1 MAAAGAAEEMALRAQ
16 RVAEDAAECA
26 RAARAAAAGARE
38 RLAALA
44 GALDDALACSE
55 RAEEAAR
62 LATQAAAQAQAVA
75 GGEGANG
82 SSVVSLATA
91 AGGMVSPPP
100 GDARLPQQQQQHH
113 REPQREARVQS
124 RALAGARVEGAAEG
138 APADGGGGGGDGH
151 QGTARSP
158 RGQSRRALSFQPR
171 SSVEVLSG
179 DEGGLRG
186 LRDVHMGLSV
196 IAGAAGT
203 DEDDDEGAGPP
214 VTRPRLNTMHSHRFD
229 LHRRSVSN
237 IAQLIRTSSARG
249 RVESGLGADAG
260 EGASGEGEDM
270 GEETGVGGRGGSGVP
285 ADADQRPES
294 PGKSGA
300 FLLSHAARPV
310 GCGGLSTAQDGMH
323 GVHVGQ
329 MGAISSFQESRG
341 TYWLEWTVPPSAC
354 LVVAKLGSAAAESAA
369 LTMIR
374 YLARDMG
381 LSVYIE
387 PSFEKQ
393 VRSRAISLRDSIES
407 LSGTGSGS
415 GSGNEADGATV
426 GDQGRASDDDDD
438 VDLPATA
445 WKGAWTSEDGSDTNN
460 LASIVDFAIPIGG
473 DGTVLWTSS
482 LFNGP
487 CPPML
492 CFNMGTLGFMTP
504 NAPPEHAEVRAL
516 GCARPCARRFV
527 RRMHLTLPFRR
538 AHSPTQLLHTLTSRA
553 VQLNLRRRLACR
565 VLRRVTDSRGH
576 VTENVEAETAT
587 VLNEIVV
594 DRGPSPYLTNVE
606 VLCDGVFITHV
617 QGDGLIIA
625 TPTGSTAYS
634 LAAGGSMV
642 HPQVPGVLLTPIC
655 PHSLSFRPLVF
666 PDSVM
671 LRVQVPA
678 KAQNSAFVAFDGKGR
693 QELHP
698 GEAIEVCISRWALPE
713 VCLDSPTNEWFNA
726 ITNGLHWNRAATRIS
741 TKRRYGGKGNGRPY
755 AREKRPCDR

>member
-1 MAAAGAAEEMALRAQ
+1 M
-16 RVAEDAAECA
+16 
-26 RAARAAAAGARE
+26 
-38 RLAALA
+38 
-44 GALDDALACSE
+44 
-55 RAEEAAR
+55 
-62 LATQAAAQAQAVA
+62 
-75 GGEGANG
+75 
-82 SSVVSLATA
+82 
-91 AGGMVSPPP
+91 
-100 GDARLPQQQQQHH
+100 
-113 REPQREARVQS
+113 
-124 RALAGARVEGAAEG
+124 
-138 APADGGGGGGDGH
+138 
-151 QGTARSP
+151 
-158 RGQSRRALSFQPR
+158 
-171 SSVEVLSG
+171 
-179 DEGGLRG
+179 
-186 LRDVHMGLSV
+186 
-196 IAGAAGT
+196 
-203 DEDDDEGAGPP
+203 
-214 VTRPRLNTMHSHRFD
+214 NTMHSHRFD

-237 IAQLIRTSSARG
+237 IAQLFRSRAARG
-249 RVESGLGADAG
+249 RVESGLGAEAG

-606 VLCDGVFITHV
+606 VLCDGVFITHAGRRPDHRDADGRRPTRWRRRIYGAPAGAWCAAYAHLSALAV
-617 QGDGLIIA
+617 VGRWCSLTASSYACRCQPRRRTALSWPSTVRGGRNCTQGRL
-625 TPTGSTAYS
+625 SS
-634 LAAGGSMV
+634 V
-642 HPQVPGVLLTPIC
+642 HLG
-655 PHSLSFRPLVF
+655 
-666 PDSVM
+666 
-671 LRVQVPA
+671 A
-678 KAQNSAFVAFDGKGR
+678 
-693 QELHP
+693 
-698 GEAIEVCISRWALPE
+698 ALPE
-713 VCLDSPTNEWFNA
+713 VCLDSLTNEWFNA

-741 TKRRYGGKGNGRPY
+741 TKRR
-755 AREKRPCDR
+755 